1 MRIHDLEFIK
11 LLPVFMRKDPA
22 VQALAQ
28 VMTDTL
34 ADPDDHLKGAST
46 WNRIDIL
53 TDAELD
59 ELAWEFDIDW
69 YDYSASHEIKVS
81 QIKNA
86 LLIKKK
92 RGTNWSVTQILAD
105 IWGWAYVREWYEF
118 GGEPYTFEV
127 VVKDQITTQEMF
139 DKLIALIDKAKNVR
153 SRLIRVYYSEEHE
166 IVIELG
172 KAIHDGTFKL
182 PLCNQHVPGG
192 FKVLGTVIDCPKQY
206 TVTGNFRGGIYTM
219 PQCAAYLCGYGP
231 KPPDINT
238 NYTAAYKLA
247 VNRQTDT
254 YLMSE
259 CGSFECEED
268 KK

>member
-153 SRLIRVYYSEEHE
+153 SRLIRVYYSEEHNVAIE
-166 IVIELG
+166 IG
-172 KAIHDGTFKL
+172 KSEHTGTFKL
-182 PLCNQHVPGG
+182 PICNQLKTGG
-192 FKVLGTVIDCPKQY
+192 FGMLGTTIDYPKQL
-206 TVTGNFRGGIYTM
+206 TVSGGSHIGSYTM
-219 PQCAAYLCGYGP
+219 PKCAAYICGYGP
-231 KPPDINT
+231 MKMGT
-238 NYTAAYKLA
+238 NPK
-247 VNRQTDT
+247 Q
-254 YLMSE
+254 
-259 CGSFECEED
+259 
-268 KK
+268 K